1 MINYEVIEALTQ
13 IARERGLAKEFLVD
27 ALKESLLTG
36 ARKKFGKVDNV
47 DVNVNID
54 RGEIKVLQE
63 RTVVE
68 EVENPVD
75 EISVE
80 EAREVDENAK
90 VGDKV
95 KVELPFDEFGRNA
108 VLVAKQMMYQKVRE
122 AEREHIYSDLSGKVG
137 EIVTGSIQQV
147 DRRGV
152 TVSLGRAEG
161 LIPPKEQIPTEHYRQ
176 GNNVRAYVLDVRLS
190 PRGPSVVLSRTHP
203 NFLKKLLTLEVPE
216 IYEGIVEIRAV
227 AREPGDRS
235 KVAVYSHDGK
245 IDPVGACVGVKGS
258 RVQTVVRE
266 LNNEKIDIIQWS
278 QDQLLFTNR
287 ALSPAKVTKSFLDE
301 ENEKVMAVIADDQLS
316 LAIGKGGQNAR
327 LAVKLTG
334 CKIDIISESE
344 YRRRQEE
351 AEKSKVLVEGL
362 PSLTKRMKEAL
373 IQAGYR
379 TAWEVSKAEPKQ
391 LREIPGI
398 GEKTLEKI
406 LKAVSE
412 AFAK

>member
-1 MINYEVIEALTQ
+1 MNYEIIEALTQ
-13 IARERGLAKEFLVD
+13 IARERGLDKEFLID

-36 ARKKFGKVDNV
+36 ARKKFGKAE
-47 DVNVNID
+47 NI
-54 RGEIKVLQE
+54 
-63 RTVVE
+63 
-68 EVENPVD
+68 EV
-75 EISVE
+75 
-80 EAREVDENAK
+80 EVDEDKGEIRVFQEKTVVKEVEDAAEEMTLKEAK
-90 VGDKV
+90 QIDPDVEMGNKV
-95 KVELPFDEFGRNA
+95 RVELPFEEFGRNA

-122 AEREHIYSDLSGKVG
+122 AEREHIYSDLSQKIG
-137 EIVTGSIQQV
+137 EIITGSVQQV

-152 TVSLGRAEG
+152 VLNLGRAEG
-161 LIPPKEQIPTEHYRQ
+161 IIPPKEQIPTEHYRQ
-176 GNNVRAYVLDVRLS
+176 GNNVRSYVVDVRLS
-190 PRGPSVVLSRTHP
+190 SRGPSVLLSRTHP
-203 NFLKKLLTLEVPE
+203 NFLKKLLTFEVPE

-278 QDQLLFTNR
+278 QDPLVFISR
-287 ALSPAKVTKSFLDE
+287 ALSPAKVTKSLIEE
-301 ENEKVMAVIADDQLS
+301 ENEKVTAVIPDDQLS

-334 CKIDIISESE
+334 WKIDIISETE
-344 YRRRQEE
+344 YRTRQEE
-351 AEKSKVLVEGL
+351 EEKSKIPVEDL
-362 PSLTKRMKEAL
+362 PSLTKRMKEGL

-379 TAWEVSKAEPKQ
+379 TAWDISKAGVESLKQ
-391 LREIPGI
+391 IPGV
-398 GEKTLEKI
+398 GDRTAAKI
-406 LKAVSE
+406 LRSVSE